1 LFIKGI
7 HLRNFR
13 NYKTLD
19 IGFSE
24 SFNIL
29 YGENAQG
36 KTNILEAIY
45 LCASGR
51 SHRTSRDNELI
62 KFGEN
67 YYYVKIDLVKED
79 IEYEIEIQY
88 EVNSKKRIKI
98 NEIPQ
103 KKIGALMGKLNAV
116 MFSPEDLLII
126 KEGPAERRR
135 FIDIA
140 ISQIKPAYFYDL
152 QQYSKI
158 LAQRNTLL
166 KNLQEN
172 RALYDTLEVWN
183 ENLVK
188 TGSRIIKTRKEFIK
202 TLSNIAEEKH
212 GKLTDF
218 KEKLNLNY
226 VSSVKIDGIDSLE
239 DIERVFRNTLK
250 NSLMKEIYKGTTLS
264 GPQRDD
270 IEILL
275 NDNNAKHYG
284 SQGQQRTAV
293 LSLKLFEVEIMR
305 RDSNEY
311 PVLLLDDVMSELDSS
326 RQEYLFENLDDIQG
340 FITGTEY
347 DLFVGRKMKGNKLFH
362 VQNGQVEL
370 LKRE

>member
-1 LFIKGI
+1 
-7 HLRNFR
+7 LRNFR

-19 IGFSE
+19 LDFSE

-51 SHRTSRDNELI
+51 SHRTPRDNELI

-67 YYYVKIDLVKED
+67 YYYVKIDLVRENV
-79 IEYEIEIQY
+79 EYEIEIQY
-88 EVNSKKRIKI
+88 EINSKKRIKI
-98 NEIPQ
+98 NEVPQ
-103 KKIGALMGKLNAV
+103 KKIGTLMGKLNAV

-126 KEGPAERRR
+126 KEGPSERRR

-140 ISQIKPAYFYDL
+140 ISQLKPAYFYDL

-166 KNLQEN
+166 KDIQEDK
-172 RALYDTLEVWN
+172 ALLDTLEVWN

-188 TGSRIIKTRKEFIK
+188 TGSRIIKARKEFIEI
-202 TLSNIAEEKH
+202 LNNIAEEKH
-212 GKLTDF
+212 GKLTDY
-218 KEKLNLNY
+218 KEKLNLKY
-226 VSSVKIDGIDSLE
+226 VSSVKIDGIDRLE
-239 DIERVFRNTLK
+239 DIEGIFRKTLK
-250 NSLMKEIYKGTTLS
+250 NSLTKEIYKGTTLS

-270 IEILL
+270 MEILL
-275 NDNNAKHYG
+275 NENNAKLYG

-293 LSLKLFEVEIMR
+293 LSLKLSEVEIMR
-305 RDSNEY
+305 RDSNEF
-311 PVLLLDDVMSELDSS
+311 PVLLLDDVLSELDGS

-347 DLFVGRKMKGNKLFH
+347 GFFAGRNMKGNKLFH
-362 VQNGQVEL
+362 VQNGLVEL
-370 LKRE
+370 LQGE

>member
-1 LFIKGI
+1 MFIKGI

-13 NYKTLD
+13 NYKKLD
-19 IGFSE
+19 IDFSE
-24 SFNIL
+24 SFNVL
-29 YGENAQG
+29 FGENAQG

-51 SHRTSRDNELI
+51 SHRTPIDNELV
-62 KFGEN
+62 KFGEK
-67 YYYVKIDLVKED
+67 YYYVKIDLVKKD
-79 IEYEIEIQY
+79 TEYEIEIQY
-88 EVNSKKRIKI
+88 EINSKKRIKI
-98 NEIPQ
+98 NDVPQ
-103 KKIGALMGKLNAV
+103 KKLGSLMGKLNAV

-140 ISQIKPAYFYDL
+140 ISQLKPAYFYDL

-166 KNLQEN
+166 KDIQNDK
-172 RALYDTLEVWN
+172 ALLDTLEVWN

-188 TGSRIIKTRKEFIK
+188 TGSRIIKARKEFIK
-202 TLSNIAEEKH
+202 ILSSIAEEKH
-212 GKLTDF
+212 GRLTDN
-218 KEKLNLNY
+218 KEKLGLKY
-226 VSSVKIDGIDSLE
+226 VSSVKIDGVDSLE
-239 DIERVFRNTLK
+239 DIEKVFMMTLK
-250 NSLMKEIYKGTTLS
+250 NSLTREIYKGTTLT

-270 IEILL
+270 VQILL
-275 NDNNAKHYG
+275 NENDAKHYG

-293 LSLKLFEVEIMR
+293 LSLKLSEVEIMK

-326 RQEYLFENLDDIQG
+326 RQKYLFENLDDIQG

-347 DLFVGRKMKGNKLFH
+347 DFFIGKKLKQNKIFH
-362 VQNGQVEL
+362 VNNGNVEVL
-370 LKRE
+370 ERE